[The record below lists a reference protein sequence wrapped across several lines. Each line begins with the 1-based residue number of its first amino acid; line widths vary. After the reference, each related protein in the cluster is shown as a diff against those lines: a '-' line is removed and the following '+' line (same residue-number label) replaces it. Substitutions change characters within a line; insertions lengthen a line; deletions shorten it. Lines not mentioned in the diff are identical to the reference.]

1 MEKPCDIYRHFRL
14 VKTDPPPVLPPD
26 LDISLRPATVIVDPT
41 DELYDVGNQLQR
53 TVNFGVCRT
62 PGGRIFV
69 SYFSAKNHADE
80 TTGNWIMIM
89 GSDDNGKTFRN
100 RVAVNPPDFDKTR
113 VFEGVFWLDPLN
125 RLWYFYVQT
134 YKRFDGREG
143 VWFIRCD
150 APDADRLVFTPPRR
164 ICDGIISAPPIVL
177 GDGRWLFTSYIHH
190 PFAFHGGSY
199 PDFDLAHTFWQ
210 PEKIGVSVHASCD
223 RGETFETISSGL
235 QFPYATFYENAV
247 VEKLDGSL
255 WMLIR
260 GMNCTGE
267 SFSHDGGR
275 TWTPAVPFG
284 ALPLPNT
291 HFAFG
296 RLKSGNLL
304 LVANYKADMFSYFVG
319 RNHLTALISTDDGK
333 SWGDHVLLLDER
345 EGTEQPA
352 FHEADDGFIRIS
364 YGRAPQLVGE
374 SLLAIVTEEDIL
386 AGRLVNPK
394 SRLRISCG
402 RATGMK
408 KLDSYPEL
416 VRIAE
421 KYGIEL

>member
-1 MEKPCDIYRHFRL
+1 MEKQYDIYRHFRL

-26 LDISLRPATVIVDPT
+26 LDVSLKPANIIVDPT
-41 DELYDVGNQLQR
+41 DELYDVENQIQR
-53 TVNFGVCRT
+53 TVNFGICRT

-80 TTGNWIMIM
+80 TTGNWNMIM
-89 GSDDNGKTFRN
+89 CSDDNGQTFHN
-100 RVAVNPPDFDKTR
+100 KVAVNPPDFERTR

-125 RLWYFYVQT
+125 RMWYFYVQP

-150 APDADRLVFTPPRR
+150 NPDADKLVFTPPRR
-164 ICDGIISAPPIVL
+164 LCDGIVPDPPLVL
-177 GDGRWLFTSYIHH
+177 KDGRWLFTTYLQH
-190 PFAFHGGSY
+190 PFAFHGCCY
-199 PDFDLAHTFWQ
+199 PDFDFGHILWQ
-210 PEKIGVSVHASCD
+210 PEKIGISVHVSSD
-223 RGETFETISSGL
+223 QGETFETIASGL
-235 QFPYATFYENAV
+235 RFPYATFYENMV

-267 SFSHDGGR
+267 SFSYDGGR
-275 TWTPAVPFG
+275 TWTPAVPNN

-291 HFAFG
+291 HFFIR

-304 LVANYKADMFSYFVG
+304 LIANYKADMFTYYIG

-333 SWGDHVLLLDER
+333 TWGDHCLLLDER
-345 EGTEQPA
+345 EGAEQPA
-352 FHEADDGFIRIS
+352 FQEGDDGFIYIS

-374 SLLAIVTEEDIL
+374 SLMAVVTEEDIL

-408 KLDSYPEL
+408 KTDYYPEL